1 MEIKISSKTLE
12 FLRDIITGDKKL
24 SPYKSGPELVKF
36 FNSLGFDDKYG
47 QDFPSR
53 WYYTETKLKEMNKR
67 GRVSDVINA
76 YFNPINFIGKEFTL
90 NKLINLMNRYLEFDG
105 YKIEIQN
112 KKVKI
117 ISITDEII
125 ETKEIYKLNNE
136 VIKENIEKC
145 DKKIKEGD
153 FTGAITN
160 ARTFLESFL
169 LYIYQDIK
177 KEDYKFTGDL
187 PRLYKDVSNLIKL
200 NIEKNTEGDIKKI
213 SSGLTSIVSGIA
225 GISNSLADRH
235 GKLIQYDK
243 KMLKSLSILAVNS
256 VKTLSFYIFKVYK
269 KIKKE
274 ISK

>member
-1 MEIKISSKTLE
+1 MKVKISRKTLK
-12 FLRDIITGDKKL
+12 FLRDIITGDSKL
-24 SPYKSGPELVKF
+24 SSYKTGPELVEF
-36 FNSLGFDDKYG
+36 FNNLGFNDKYG
-47 QDFPSR
+47 QGFPSR
-53 WYYTETKLKEMNKR
+53 WYYVDTKLNELNEQ
-67 GRVSDVINA
+67 GRIIDVLYA
-76 YFNPINFIGKEFTL
+76 YFSPINFIDKEDLL
-90 NKLINLMNRYLEFDG
+90 NKLINLINKYLEFDG
-105 YKIEIQN
+105 YKLEINN

-117 ISITDEII
+117 ISIIDEII
-125 ETKEIYKLNNE
+125 ETNEIYKINNE

-153 FTGAITN
+153 FSGAITN
-160 ARTFLESFL
+160 ARTFLESLL
-169 LYIYQDIK
+169 LYIYKDIK

-213 SSGLTSIVSGIA
+213 LSGLISIVSGIA

-243 KMLKSLSILAVNS
+243 DVLKSLSILAVNS
-256 VKTLSFYIFKVYK
+256 VRTLSFYIFKVYE

-274 ISK
+274 ILK